1 MIPDGVKVMDMS
13 FDVRKVFQER
23 LASSMGL
30 DKYRYIMEQVSITN
44 VAIDT
49 DFQRTFNGFYVVRRN
64 ESWRKSYYEYFESVK
79 NGKPTFKNIITY
91 LYECTGNIE
100 PSFSSKMLATIIP
113 EKPIWD
119 RYVVQNLNMQL
130 TGMVLCQYLVQ
141 VKMRN
146 FSHFNPPEAQPQCV
160 FFHTIVR
167 IHLVTYSYNG
177 YEFVSYCRKLPDIRK
192 SSSMPACNREF

>member
-79 NGKPTFKNIITY
+79 NGKPTFKNIN
-91 LYECTGNIE
+91 ECTGNIE
-100 PSFSSKMLATIIP
+100 PSFSSKMLVTIIP

-130 TGMVLCQYLVQ
+130 TGTTKEEKLKNAIMLYADIEKWYADFLETEKGKECISEFDQ
-141 VKMRN
+141 V
-146 FSHFNPPEAQPQCV
+146 
-160 FFHTIVR
+160 
-167 IHLVTYSYNG
+167 
-177 YEFVSYCRKLPDIRK
+177 LPDYKGISKIKKIDSILWSIR
-192 SSSMPACNREF
+192 

>member
-1 MIPDGVKVMDMS
+1 MILDEVKVMDMS

-44 VAIDT
+44 VAVDT

-119 RYVVQNLNMQL
+119 RYVVQNLNIECFFIDDGRIEVIAKIVL
-130 TGMVLCQYLVQ
+130 VAHDSFCTGVEEVKASFLCCIG
-141 VKMRN
+141 K
-146 FSHFNPPEAQPQCV
+146 
-160 FFHTIVR
+160 
-167 IHLVTYSYNG
+167 
-177 YEFVSYCRKLPDIRK
+177 
-192 SSSMPACNREF
+192 

>member
-1 MIPDGVKVMDMS
+1 MDMS

-44 VAIDT
+44 VAVDT

-91 LYECTGNIE
+91 LYECIGNIE

-130 TGMVLCQYLVQ
+130 TGTTKEEKLKNAIMLYADIEKWYADFLETEKGKECIGEFDQ
-141 VKMRN
+141 V
-146 FSHFNPPEAQPQCV
+146 
-160 FFHTIVR
+160 
-167 IHLVTYSYNG
+167 
-177 YEFVSYCRKLPDIRK
+177 LPDYKGISKIKKIDSILWSIRQNH
-192 SSSMPACNREF
+192 S

>member
-79 NGKPTFKNIITY
+79 NGKPTF
-91 LYECTGNIE
+91 
-100 PSFSSKMLATIIP
+100 LATAGYIGFSYPVGQYAFRIP
-113 EKPIWD
+113 
-119 RYVVQNLNMQL
+119 M
-130 TGMVLCQYLVQ
+130 
-141 VKMRN
+141 
-146 FSHFNPPEAQPQCV
+146 
-160 FFHTIVR
+160 
-167 IHLVTYSYNG
+167 
-177 YEFVSYCRKLPDIRK
+177 
-192 SSSMPACNREF
+192 

>member
-64 ESWRKSYYEYFESVK
+64 ESCKCYSVTIESK
-79 NGKPTFKNIITY
+79 
-91 LYECTGNIE
+91 
-100 PSFSSKMLATIIP
+100 
-113 EKPIWD
+113 
-119 RYVVQNLNMQL
+119 
-130 TGMVLCQYLVQ
+130 
-141 VKMRN
+141 
-146 FSHFNPPEAQPQCV
+146 
-160 FFHTIVR
+160 VR
-167 IHLVTYSYNG
+167 IYPIHTLSYGFSDNL
-177 YEFVSYCRKLPDIRK
+177 SLRKF
-192 SSSMPACNREF
+192 S